1 MADLPKERLMPA
13 PPFTYC
19 GVDYFGPFRIKEGRK
34 ELKRYGVL
42 FTCLSSRAV
51 HIEAANSLETN
62 SFLNALRR
70 FIARRGPVREIR
82 SDRGTNIIGAEKE
95 LKKALDK
102 MDHSI
107 IQESL

>member
-1 MADLPKERLMPA
+1 MADLPKERLTPA

-51 HIEAANSLETN
+51 HIEAANSPETN

-70 FIARRGPVREIR
+70 FIARREPVHEIR
-82 SDRGTNIIGAEKE
+82 SDRGKT
-95 LKKALDK
+95 
-102 MDHSI
+102 S
-107 IQESL
+107 